1 MFLNEGEKEN
11 FLITE
16 RVLESSK
23 KKRKKREKE
32 LEKERAPGTFWWM
45 RENEGEKESKRGVE
59 IVDNVCRRKKR
70 KKEKKKKK
78 KRMAES
84 EMEKGKII

>member
-23 KKRKKREKE
+23 KKKKKERE
-32 LEKERAPGTFWWM
+32 LEKEGALGMF
-45 RENEGEKESKRGVE
+45 
-59 IVDNVCRRKKR
+59 
-70 KKEKKKKK
+70 
-78 KRMAES
+78 
-84 EMEKGKII
+84 

>member
-1 MFLNEGEKEN
+1 MFLNEGGKEN

-23 KKRKKREKE
+23 KKKRERE

-45 RENEGEKESKRGVE
+45 RENEEEKEGKRGVE
-59 IVDNVCRRKKR
+59 ILDNVWRRKKR
-70 KKEKKKKK
+70 KKKEKEI
-78 KRMAES
+78 KRMVES